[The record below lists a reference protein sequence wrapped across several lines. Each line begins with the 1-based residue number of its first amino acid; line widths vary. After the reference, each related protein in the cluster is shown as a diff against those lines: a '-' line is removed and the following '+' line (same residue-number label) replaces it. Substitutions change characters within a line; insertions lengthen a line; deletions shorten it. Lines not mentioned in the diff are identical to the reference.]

1 MTRELSVFPLD
12 ARGSYP
18 GGLCVSSWKHGVLGF
33 FVSESRVGIR
43 SESRRCPGRQLS
55 LRSHLRTFQ
64 GFQVDIEK
72 RGEGPDGPI
81 FIDV

>member
-18 GGLCVSSWKHGVLGF
+18 GGLCVSSWKHEVLGF

-43 SESRRCPGRQLS
+43 SES
-55 LRSHLRTFQ
+55 
-64 GFQVDIEK
+64 
-72 RGEGPDGPI
+72 
-81 FIDV
+81 